1 MKEYDESTA
10 VDYENLRSGHLLRR
24 RFEVVKNLICKIKN
38 NQELKIAEIGC
49 GTGALS
55 FLISQH
61 FEDCKIKAFDI
72 NRGFIEYAGKSYK
85 RPNLTFKVFNAE
97 LDREGDKFDLV
108 ISIDVLHHFKNLDIA
123 VNNIGNFLDVGG
135 RWIIIEPNIFNFY
148 IYLFQL
154 LAKNEGLF
162 VQSKAERILSYD
174 FKLLEK
180 RYAFIIH
187 SIIKHPPRWLIDI
200 EQKLENVKFLGGSVF
215 YLLSKK

>member
-1 MKEYDESTA
+1 M
-10 VDYENLRSGHLLRR
+10 
-24 RFEVVKNLICKIKN
+24 
-38 NQELKIAEIGC
+38 
-49 GTGALS
+49 
-55 FLISQH
+55 
-61 FEDCKIKAFDI
+61 
-72 NRGFIEYAGKSYK
+72 
-85 RPNLTFKVFNAE
+85 
-97 LDREGDKFDLV
+97 

-162 VQSKAERILSYD
+162 VQSKAETILSYD